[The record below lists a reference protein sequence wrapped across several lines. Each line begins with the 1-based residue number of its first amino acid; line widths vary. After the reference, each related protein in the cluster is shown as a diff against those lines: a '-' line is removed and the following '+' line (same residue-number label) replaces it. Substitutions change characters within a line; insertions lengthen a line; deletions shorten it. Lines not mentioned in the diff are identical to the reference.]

1 MNAAVRK
8 NHGSKPTKRKKQLVS
23 TVAVAHVTATN
34 NNTIIT
40 IADLNGDSLGSSS
53 GGVFQK
59 GSRKATPFAAQEAAK
74 ALGQRVKDLGI
85 DEIRVI
91 LRGAGAGRDSSVK
104 GLHAAGVKILTI
116 ADKTKVPHG
125 GVRKRKKRRV

>member
-8 NHGSKPTKRKKQLVS
+8 KSAPKASKRRKQLVS

-40 IADLNGDSLGSSS
+40 IADLNGDSLGTMS
-53 GGVFQK
+53 GGCFQK

-74 ALGQRVKDLGI
+74 ALGTKVRDIGV
-85 DEIRVI
+85 DEVRVI

-104 GLHAAGVKILTI
+104 GLHAAGLKVLSI

>member
-1 MNAAVRK
+1 MSVA
-8 NHGSKPTKRKKQLVS
+8 TKRKTGVKQKRRKGLVS
-23 TVAVAHVTATN
+23 TVAVAHITSTS

-40 IADLNGDSLGSSS
+40 IADLNGDTLGSSS
-53 GGVFQK
+53 GGAFQK

-74 ALGQRVKDLGI
+74 SLGQRMKELGV

-104 GLHAAGVKILTI
+104 GLHVAGIKIQTI
-116 ADKTKVPHG
+116 ADRTKVAHG